1 MLAVINIILLNNKVL
16 EYKMVNI
23 ISEYV
28 GNLVSSNTSSII
40 NVHMIDIEISCR
52 IIYVNHIYIFYKK
65 RQSRMKQ
72 IFWMKL
78 IAHKNDTRINRNTI
92 LHCYHGLS
100 LSFSGLN
107 ILSYHFSRYN
117 MMRYSKE
124 QRPQTARINPI
135 CIAACLDF
143 SRRSVLI
150 SHLLHRSLHLWQDR
164 Q

>member
-16 EYKMVNI
+16 EYKMVNE
-23 ISEYV
+23 ISKCM
-28 GNLVSSNTSSII
+28 GNNTFNKI
-40 NVHMIDIEISCR
+40 NVYIIDIEISCK
-52 IIYVNHIYIFYKK
+52 IIYVNHIYIFHKK

-150 SHLLHRSLHLWQDR
+150 SHLLHRSLHLWQDE